1 MNHSMHVHIG
11 KRLAYI
17 LHRLY
22 GFIYWQPTTSGH
34 ETFERISR
42 HEIIHRD
49 KAIGQFVRQ
58 RNPGQA
64 QRVALLK
71 HSPYCTIGKI
81 QRDFLADK
89 RTRPFHGYTF
99 RHTFAVAFN
108 ERALNMVSIV
118 DAQRMYELLF
128 IQTNYP
134 RSRHRYENHLFWRV
148 RRSRKRTSEQTS
160 VEIVNRTCNR
170 FISAQ
175 LNLEKVRYS
184 KPGIDEASNR
194 GKPKSVRCL
203 TRPDRKGRPI
213 RPLKDHRRVRL
224 TQRTRS

>member
-1 MNHSMHVHIG
+1 M
-11 KRLAYI
+11 
-17 LHRLY
+17 
-22 GFIYWQPTTSGH
+22 
-34 ETFERISR
+34 
-42 HEIIHRD
+42 
-49 KAIGQFVRQ
+49 
-58 RNPGQA
+58 
-64 QRVALLK
+64 K

-81 QRDFLADK
+81 QRDFLADE

-160 VEIVNRTCNR
+160 VEIVNRTRNR

-184 KPGIDEASNR
+184 KPGNRRGLESRQTEIGTMFDQTRQERPSNQA
-194 GKPKSVRCL
+194 
-203 TRPDRKGRPI
+203 I
-213 RPLKDHRRVRL
+213 E
-224 TQRTRS
+224 

>member
-1 MNHSMHVHIG
+1 MNHSMRVHIG

-64 QRVALLK
+64 QRIALLK
-71 HSPYCTIGKI
+71 HSPYCAIGKI

-134 RSRHRYENHLFWRV
+134 SSRHRYENHLFWRV

-160 VEIVNRTCNR
+160 VEILNRTCNR

-175 LNLEKVRYS
+175 LNLKKARHG
-184 KPGIDEASNR
+184 KPGIGKTRIEANR
-194 GKPKSVRCL
+194 GQY
-203 TRPDRKGRPI
+203 DA
-213 RPLKDHRRVRL
+213 
-224 TQRTRS
+224 

>member
-1 MNHSMHVHIG
+1 M
-11 KRLAYI
+11 
-17 LHRLY
+17 
-22 GFIYWQPTTSGH
+22 
-34 ETFERISR
+34 
-42 HEIIHRD
+42 
-49 KAIGQFVRQ
+49 
-58 RNPGQA
+58 
-64 QRVALLK
+64 K

-81 QRDFLADK
+81 QRDFLADE

-184 KPGIDEASNR
+184 KLGIDEASNR

-213 RPLKDHRRVRL
+213 RPLKDQRRVRL